1 MNNKTW
7 QQISTTVLTTV
18 FGINGLILISPV
30 KVNAWEVKEKL
41 ISETRDINTISRSS
55 SQPVGELVTTK
66 IYQHQLN
73 NQDAATVYFQDLPF
87 LTFLSTP
94 KSTKGKENPANDP
107 ASRARKLALRLEQLH
122 QQQADASQIG
132 VSWEPAERYYSI
144 KLGNKEIVGIDA
156 QTILPDTTKNLEV
169 DALQATNRLRRLL
182 GNASPLKEVQG
193 KPKPK
198 PQITAGAKHHRSTG
212 SYTGKASW
220 YGPGFHGRR
229 TANGERFNQNA
240 YTAAHRSLPFGT
252 KVKVTNLHNGR
263 SVTVRI
269 NDRGPF
275 IRGRII
281 DLAAGAAK
289 AIGLHSSGV
298 APVRIQVLGR

>member
-7 QQISTTVLTTV
+7 QQISTAVLTTV

-30 KVNAWEVKEKL
+30 KANAHKVIEKST
-41 ISETRDINTISRSS
+41 SETKDTNTISRSLN
-55 SQPVGELVTTK
+55 QPFKDAVTTN
-66 IYQHQLN
+66 IYQHQGN
-73 NQDAATVYFQDLPF
+73 NQDAATVYFQNSPF
-87 LTFLSTP
+87 QEV
-94 KSTKGKENPANDP
+94 KGKP
-107 ASRARKLALRLEQLH
+107 Q
-122 QQQADASQIG
+122 
-132 VSWEPAERYYSI
+132 
-144 KLGNKEIVGIDA
+144 
-156 QTILPDTTKNLEV
+156 
-169 DALQATNRLRRLL
+169 
-182 GNASPLKEVQG
+182 
-193 KPKPK
+193 PK
-198 PQITAGAKHHRSTG
+198 PQITAKVKHHTTRT
-212 SYTGKASW
+212 YTGKASW

-252 KVKVTNLHNGR
+252 KVRVTNLNNGR

-289 AIGLHSSGV
+289 AIGLYSSGV